1 MRMMSLLCP
10 MLMSGSGEVMEK
22 ILIYC
27 CRTARCRSLVGQA
40 GIISLPQVADANKL
54 HYVHTA
60 RIVEKDPRDVVHVF
74 LYRLNGDETFTY
86 FDGEVDRCE
95 WRTLNNFKENT
106 RDAASYSLVPQGIVY
121 FDTLIIALE
130 HIASFDDVK

>member
-1 MRMMSLLCP
+1 M
-10 MLMSGSGEVMEK
+10 
-22 ILIYC
+22 
-27 CRTARCRSLVGQA
+27 
-40 GIISLPQVADANKL
+40 
-54 HYVHTA
+54 HTA